1 MIEQLCEYA
10 EIHWNYMG
18 ELHDMCIMAYW
29 RINKNL
35 LGVNEWQIDR
45 DWHLVC
51 SQEVG
56 AGYCP
61 VITPITHDSFKEL

>member
-18 ELHDMCIMAYW
+18 ELHDMSIMAYW

-35 LGVNEWQIDR
+35 LGVNEWQTETGTWCVLR
-45 DWHLVC
+45 KWGLATVLLPH
-51 SQEVG
+51 
-56 AGYCP
+56 P
-61 VITPITHDSFKEL
+61 